1 MVTSILAM
9 NFKDPLVLAEDK
21 TSEKKAH
28 KLATELGLFFE
39 GNLKN
44 LREKKNLEKKT
55 LRFFLSVS
63 SWVLFLFQVSVG

>member
-1 MVTSILAM
+1 M

-44 LREKKNLEKKT
+44 IYLNLKVKIKRKIILKLNQIKN
-55 LRFFLSVS
+55 FL
-63 SWVLFLFQVSVG
+63 